1 MHKLP
6 ADLAVIDLGSNTFHL
21 LIVNQDA
28 TTAIGYREVYRLR
41 KFVHLSEGGAD
52 VITEAASRRGLAA
65 IKEIATVCRQY
76 LVTEIVAVG
85 TAMLRNS
92 SNGLSFITQ
101 AEAESGIR
109 ISIISGVRESDLIY
123 KGVLLAGLSSTSK
136 GLILDIG
143 GRSTELIL
151 IQGKLKIAAYSTQI
165 GITDLR
171 SRNQYSDP
179 PTISDLSQ
187 IYKTLDEQLGHAVSA
202 MNNHTIELLI
212 GASGPFEI
220 LESILELPTDV
231 RGNEIAVNAAKEISS
246 RIISGSKK
254 LRVGMYGMPRSRAD
268 YSLESMLIIDYILS
282 KYTDITKI
290 VVVPFTLKEGLIN
303 EKFRLA

>member
-1 MHKLP
+1 MHKQR
-6 ADLAVIDLGSNTFHL
+6 ADLAVVDLGSNTFHL
-21 LIVNQDA
+21 LIVNRDA

-52 VITEAASRRGLAA
+52 VITQAAYNRGLAA
-65 IKEIATVCRQY
+65 IKEIAKVCRQH

-109 ISIISGVRESDLIY
+109 ISLISGVRESDLIY
-123 KGVLLAGLSSTSK
+123 KGVLLARLSSPSI

-151 IQGKLKIAAYSTQI
+151 IQGNHKMAAYSTQI

-171 SRNQYSDP
+171 SRNQYNDP
-179 PTISDLSQ
+179 PSVSDLRQ
-187 IYKTLDEQLGHAVSA
+187 VYKFLDLELGHVVSA
-202 MNNHTIELLI
+202 IKHHNIELLI

-220 LESILELPTDV
+220 LESILELPTDC
-231 RGNEIAVNAAKEISS
+231 RGNEIVVSTGKEISS

-254 LRVGMYGMPRSRAD
+254 LRFGMFGMPPSRAD
-268 YSLESMLIIDYILS
+268 YSLESMIIIDFILS
-282 KYTDITKI
+282 KFVDITKI
-290 VVVPFTLKEGLIN
+290 IVLPFTLKEGLIN